1 MEKEYLYLTFK
12 PDVANN
18 LAIEFLAKVDTHI
31 VDSLIY
37 CTQTD
42 TPINRNIT
50 KLISLKKIKATTN
63 KISRFHNVMNIIGI
77 CILISIAYI
86 FSTSID
92 TSFMFGVFIAITLM
106 ILSIFYLISISIYT
120 RFAYAKLLMFNHEK
134 VLKLLTTVIAC
145 VPYKDFIQN
154 NLIIPNF
161 TTFENYELFDHP
173 VYAILH
179 KNKKMLHNYTN
190 LADMFNI
197 TLNLRK
203 EQDEYLVYTK
213 VIIKDDENIDIEFI
227 TSDQLSQLKRDDV

>member
-12 PDVANN
+12 PDVAND

-31 VDSLIY
+31 SNNLIY

-63 KISRFHNVMNIIGI
+63 KINRFHNIMNIIGI
-77 CILISIAYI
+77 CMLISVAYI
-86 FSTSID
+86 FSTFIN
-92 TSFMFGVFIAITLM
+92 TSSMFGVFIAITLI
-106 ILSIFYLISISIYT
+106 ILSIFYLVSINIYT
-120 RFAYAKLLMFNHEK
+120 KFVYVKLLMFNHEK

-179 KNKKMLHNYTN
+179 KNKKLLHNYTN

-213 VIIKDDENIDIEFI
+213 VIIKDDKNIDIEFI